1 MASEPF
7 LAWEGVAVARPAHG
21 GAARAFGLIGNRWM
35 SCHSKWLYIVRLKQ
49 ALDMKIWMM
58 TFAMLLTAA
67 VADAQDSRLVSR
79 EQAGQGGV
87 YRSTIHSGEFYGE
100 LVSFTLANNENV
112 KFNADDIMLRMTRDQ
127 DFLKALENL
136 RTYRFESTVQALNV
150 LASHGWEVRSSMVVR
165 GRNGD
170 EQHYLLA
177 RPVDAMMPVS
187 PWLEQRGGASKGQK

>member
-1 MASEPF
+1 MASELF
-7 LAWEGVAVARPAHG
+7 LAREGGAFARPAHG
-21 GAARAFGLIGNRWM
+21 GTTRTIGLIGNHWM
-35 SCHSKWLYIVRLKQ
+35 SGHPKWLYIGCLKQ
-49 ALDMKIWMM
+49 PRDMKIWMM
-58 TFAMLLTAA
+58 TFALLLTSV
-67 VADAQDSRLVSR
+67 VADAQDSKLISR

-87 YRSTIHSGEFYGE
+87 YRTSIRSGEFYGE
-100 LVSFTLANNENV
+100 LVSFTQANNENV